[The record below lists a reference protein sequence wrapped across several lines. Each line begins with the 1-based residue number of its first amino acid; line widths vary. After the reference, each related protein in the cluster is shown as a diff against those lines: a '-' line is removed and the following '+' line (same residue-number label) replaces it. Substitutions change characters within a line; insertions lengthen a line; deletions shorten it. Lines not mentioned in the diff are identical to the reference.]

1 MRTEQKME
9 TEQTQQTKAYKI
21 NILVNGNMLTYTCL
35 NYTKDD
41 GNISFYDKF
50 GNYVEY
56 EIDDSYV
63 KLISIEQ
70 INYKGGKNGQ

>member
-1 MRTEQKME
+1 
-9 TEQTQQTKAYKI
+9 
-21 NILVNGNMLTYTCL
+21 MLTYTCL